1 MSALSRQSTRA
12 SITEDSSVPVAL
24 ASALFAA
31 GVTWALKPSRG
42 RKKGQTVLPKELVGV
57 PHSEELE
64 LAIEVALKAGEN
76 IVSQTDTKGT
86 AAEHDKRG
94 SGMDVDEQNERM
106 VVEAIRY
113 FYPDHKV
120 IGEPTDQGI
129 IPELTLAP
137 TWIIDPVD
145 GTTNFDSGLP
155 LTCVSIGFCV
165 EGKPVMGVVYAP
177 STNEL
182 YVGIRGHG
190 SFRNA
195 VRITGS
201 NEIKKLSE
209 SVVNF
214 DFGFARADVAKCVRN
229 IMRNGVKTTRCLGS
243 GVLDFCYVATGRLDV
258 VYAGVATEGWKP
270 WDFCA
275 AYVIV
280 KEAGGAMESLLDQN
294 PGEEM
299 NLSGS
304 SIICATSQELLE
316 ETRRVALGDV

>member
-1 MSALSRQSTRA
+1 
-12 SITEDSSVPVAL
+12 
-24 ASALFAA
+24 
-31 GVTWALKPSRG
+31 
-42 RKKGQTVLPKELVGV
+42 
-57 PHSEELE
+57 
-64 LAIEVALKAGEN
+64 
-76 IVSQTDTKGT
+76 
-86 AAEHDKRG
+86 
-94 SGMDVDEQNERM
+94 MDVDEQNERM